1 MYFYFDMDSESC
13 VCYFMGEFYEICYI
27 FVVNEEVVVLLFWFI
42 YCGVG
47 IGSYVFIWGMV
58 GENLDYDDMD
68 KFLFL

>member
-1 MYFYFDMDSESC
+1 M
-13 VCYFMGEFYEICYI
+13 I
-27 FVVNEEVVVLLFWFI
+27 LFFWLI

-68 KFLFL
+68 KFLFLVFC